1 MYGSDLFSQ
10 NKDEQAILAILDNQ
24 TKSWNKGNL
33 EEFMQGYWK
42 HDSLVFVGKN
52 GLTYGFENTMNNYKR
67 NYSDT
72 VQMGKLHFKIL
83 KTERLATDIYFVIG
97 KWSLL
102 RSVGNLSGHYSLIFR
117 KINGVWTII
126 SDHSS

>member
-52 GLTYGFENTMNNYKR
+52 GVTYGFENTMNNYKR